1 MRHAAV
7 RHRMTRK
14 ERRKMRSDADRTH
27 ARAATAVRNAER
39 LVQIEMADIGA
50 VIAGPRQSDLRI
62 QIRTVEI
69 DLPTMAMHDVADFAD
84 VLFEYAM
91 GRGIGDHHGR
101 KVFRM

>member
-1 MRHAAV
+1 MAILW
-7 RHRMTRK
+7 MIWQ
-14 ERRKMRSDADRTH
+14 ERRKVRLDADRAH
-27 ARAATAVRNAER
+27 AGATAAMRNTER
-39 LVQIEMADIGA
+39 LVQVEMADIGA
-50 VIAGPRQSDLRI
+50 VVAGPRQSDLRI